1 MKRFADCHIHIGDNL
16 DLNDNRAR
24 KMFNLMA
31 DLGVTDGSLLAYG
44 PANADP
50 ISGKNYRHIVQ
61 NHYILYHKHTFDRIK
76 LRAFGWIYD
85 CDEMYANIP
94 AEHQLERLYELGIDG
109 VKFLNMKPNFRK
121 YVGMGINNPYYD
133 KALSMMEERGTP
145 VLIHSGDPEHFW
157 DMEKATPDHI
167 AKGWCYGDGTYLTL
181 DQLHAECYEMLDKH
195 PKLNVTFAHF
205 LFLSHRMDEA
215 RRVMEKYPNV
225 KLDLTPNTYMY
236 TDFSKKIDEWRDF
249 FIEYQDRILFGTD
262 ADDYKPYNDALHN
275 GVYSAL
281 THDRSEFE
289 LGIYFKPTVR
299 GLELPESVV
308 DKICYG
314 NFAKFAGE
322 STAPVNTEL
331 LVKTAEKIISDVK
344 DEPAC
349 AGEIKWLSEL
359 SSKI

>member
-1 MKRFADCHIHIGDNL
+1 MKRFADCHLHIGEHNS
-16 DLNDNRAR
+16 LNDDIPRR
-24 KMFNLMA
+24 MFDAIA
-31 DLGVTDGSLLAYG
+31 DLGVTDASLLAYG
-44 PANADP
+44 PLDVDP
-50 ISGKNYRHIVQ
+50 LEQTSYRHIVA
-61 NHYILYHKHTFDRIK
+61 NHYALYHKHTYDRIK

-85 CDEMYANIP
+85 ADELYRNIP

-109 VKFLNMKPNFRK
+109 VKFINMKPNYRK
-121 YVGMGINNPYYD
+121 HIGMGINNPYYD

-145 VLIHSGDPEHFW
+145 VLIHSGDPDHFW
-157 DMEKATPDHI
+157 DMEKATPEHI
-167 AKGWCYGDGTYLTL
+167 ARGWCYGDGTYHTL
-181 DQLHAECYEMLDKH
+181 EQLYDECYEMLDKH

-205 LFLSHRMDEA
+205 FFISNRIDEA
-215 RRVMEKYPNV
+215 RRIMEKYPNV
-225 KLDLTPNTYMY
+225 KFDLTPNTYMY
-236 TDFSKKIDEWRDF
+236 TDFSEKIDEWRDF

-262 ADDYKPYNDALHN
+262 SIDRNPCYDALN
-275 GVYSAL
+275 RGVYSAL
-281 THDRSEFE
+281 THDRSEYE
-289 LGIYFKPTVR
+289 ISMYFKPTVR

-349 AGEIKWLSEL
+349 ADEIKWLSEL